1 MKRIPLTKGME
12 ALVDDQDYDYLMQWT
27 WHAAKGGKY
36 AARDTR
42 SFDRKH
48 GEIIYM
54 HVVIAQRM
62 GINERVDHENQNG
75 LDNQRHNFRPATRS
89 ENGANRG
96 LQVNNISGYKG
107 VCWDCER
114 DKWMAQLKCKGRKVL
129 QKRFDSKIEAAKA
142 YNKAALEHFG
152 EFAVLNEV

>member
-12 ALVDDQDYDYLMQWT
+12 ALVDDQDYDYLMQWK

-42 SFDRKH
+42 SFDRAY

-54 HVVIAQRM
+54 HNVIATRR
-62 GINERVDHENQNG
+62 GLLGKVDHRNRDT
-75 LDNQRHNFRPATRS
+75 LDNRRENLRSASCS
-89 ENGANRG
+89 ENSANRG
-96 LQVNNISGYKG
+96 PQENNTSGYKS
-107 VCWDCER
+107 VTWDAAR
-114 DKWMAQLKCKGRKVL
+114 QRWKTQLKKNGRHVF
-129 QKRFDSKIEAAKA
+129 QKRFDDIDDAAKA